1 MYPEISLL
9 PTDFGEEGQYGRDFV
24 AAGIGC
30 GRIEVEGCYE
40 RPTANVYFFDS
51 DQMTPQQIKS
61 ESHVDLINAL
71 HNEKTTIGIIR
82 SIIRLSTQ
90 RED

>member
-1 MYPEISLL
+1 MRPEISLL
-9 PTDFGEEGQYGRDFV
+9 PTDFGQEGQYGRDFV

-51 DQMTPQQIKS
+51 DQMTQQIKS

-71 HNEKTTIGIIR
+71 HNEQTTLGIIR
-82 SIIRLSTQ
+82 SIIRLRTK